1 MPSLD
6 PHGTLVSRAE
16 PLSLKGE
23 IVKHSRVHGS
33 DEAASVSKDP
43 ETCEATMGIL
53 KDPKRKKPRETRRHG
68 GTLADETLKA
78 DRAPLEQL
86 DMLVVL
92 KQIRV
97 GILCVRRKLSCS
109 CHRSHLLQHVKPY
122 RTDPAMLSSCLEA
135 NPPNSDSPET
145 PKPDQRLRSTNI
157 SYHPIH
163 FEPHCGSRAL
173 FFPRVKMGSRTFD
186 PPVYAVPPPQYYYRT
201 PVSPVLPDMAPTS
214 VDAGSVRRKPLHRM
228 STLSQHLSSSLRHN
242 TSSGR
247 EKGIQEPSVVQLP
260 PTPDSE
266 TTTSKATS
274 PDTDRESGI
283 QDVDQGPPAS
293 KIQRRKSRLSMLIP
307 SFFFSPDAAD
317 QQGTGLK
324 GTTGARKQQRPV
336 TASPAPAANY
346 ANPEAQQ
353 AASVSDVH
361 NKNMVIYHNPAANY
375 SSPDGLLLGSNN
387 NPTTNSS
394 SPPLSSLQSASR
406 PSNGARSVSV
416 EGPPPGAA
424 IPPNRLQKQ
433 SQQQQ
438 QNQQQPPSG
447 SSSPTSPTGSHSRGR
462 STSSQ
467 PSATHNRTPSAEPP
481 RIVSTSA
488 DSRPTSTHSNGS
500 DDGSSPTAQKHKQR
514 RSWFGGRSGSNSAA
528 NKGDSNAAW
537 IVAPDS
543 KAEYSTANL
552 LNGDKV
558 PELWNESGNLFIYL
572 HPPTSGRGPSFKVHD
587 YLVSSSQL
595 LLSEITG
602 FTNPRKA
609 SAGGSLLT
617 VDDAANRRPVP
628 SPSAYGAN
636 PTDGHLYLPLE
647 NTNLDSLVAARNL
660 FALLTSQP
668 IIATH
673 TYPTLFAALLQV
685 AALLKS
691 LGFRNHDGS
700 TFGEQV
706 DAAFNS
712 FLDQF
717 GVSDVRGS
725 REKTI
730 QAIIL
735 GEHMR
740 SWTLYNEAFTHAV
753 GKYESIQD
761 LNLPVY
767 KSISVSTR
775 NRLERAYLDLTNRQA
790 NANLRLESFEF
801 PSLFAG
807 IGSSTSSEEAK
818 HLNFK
823 EWQKSFAKMRTFVLG
838 YYKDSFGSWPPKA
851 RSKKNHFSQ
860 SGLNRQCLKM
870 LYSDCCAL
878 YDLLVDRESITPRVI
893 DQKFDDG
900 VAEAEAE
907 REKAKNAGEF
917 EYELFLMR
925 SALRAMLSEFD
936 HSSPPVLPPIPFDCP
951 KIPSMTAIHE
961 NYRALDAKKRA
972 KLDRKLASNELLLML
987 IKSRNL
993 DTDSIQLPFLQ
1004 AFKEFEYKEAKGVN
1018 PSDIANQRV
1027 GYWLFL
1033 YVVLQSLPML
1043 VVDAPQL
1050 HWTEGVEYFLCEAPQ
1065 GNPPWMEDAGE
1076 VRKMWYQTNNGQGI
1090 VELSADVVMFSVEG
1104 IYMRSHCWLAA
1115 KEWEA
1120 ALLPASAAAAAA
1132 INQPLEAAAA
1142 ALGEEITP
1150 LEPPRPVFQD
1160 NDSFASGHQR
1170 SGSRSQS
1177 SYGGGTPGSEP
1188 ASPHFRPRTG
1198 STISRRVS
1206 SYRSSIAIGLEPL
1219 DFSQFGPNGPSSQQ
1233 EAEFMQSLAP
1243 GGDRSSR
1250 VVSTPA
1256 NMLSGGDGGRP
1267 DSSNSTAAHGHRAS
1281 SVGSAQ
1287 TLAALGNLSIGEGQG
1302 RSSAPPAAYRDPSRG
1317 SISQQVQQQQQQQQ
1331 YPNPSVSPSP
1341 LGRGESPPRQSPP
1354 RQVAQPAA
1362 PAPSNG
1368 GSTFDDILKGMG
1380 GQEKKKKKGLFF

>member
-1 MPSLD
+1 MASPS
-6 PHGTLVSRAE
+6 
-16 PLSLKGE
+16 
-23 IVKHSRVHGS
+23 
-33 DEAASVSKDP
+33 AAMDAGP
-43 ETCEATMGIL
+43 T
-53 KDPKRKKPRETRRHG
+53 
-68 GTLADETLKA
+68 
-78 DRAPLEQL
+78 Q
-86 DMLVVL
+86 
-92 KQIRV
+92 
-97 GILCVRRKLSCS
+97 RKL
-109 CHRSHLLQHVKPY
+109 
-122 RTDPAMLSSCLEA
+122 
-135 NPPNSDSPET
+135 
-145 PKPDQRLRSTNI
+145 
-157 SYHPIH
+157 
-163 FEPHCGSRAL
+163 
-173 FFPRVKMGSRTFD
+173 
-186 PPVYAVPPPQYYYRT
+186 
-201 PVSPVLPDMAPTS
+201 
-214 VDAGSVRRKPLHRM
+214 LHRK
-228 STLSQHLSSSLRHN
+228 STLSLHLSSFLG
-242 TSSGR
+242 GR
-247 EKGIQEPSVVQLP
+247 EKGMQEPIVVQLP

-266 TTTSKATS
+266 TTPTIISSEATS
-274 PDTDRESGI
+274 PDTDRESGMSAGSRSSSI
-283 QDVDQGPPAS
+283 NNSKTDVDQGSQAP
-293 KIQRRKSRLSMLIP
+293 KMERRKSRLSMLIP
-307 SFFFSPDAAD
+307 SFL
-317 QQGTGLK
+317 QEGTALK
-324 GTTGARKQQRPV
+324 GTTGASKLHKQQRPV
-336 TASPAPAANY
+336 TANPLLSMAPVTAANPGAQH
-346 ANPEAQQ
+346 ANGTYGRP
-353 AASVSDVH
+353 STSVH
-361 NKNMVIYHNPAANY
+361 NKNN
-375 SSPDGLLLGSNN
+375 SSPDGLEHKVRASTMPLEKTNPSTSPGPATTRPGAGS
-387 NPTTNSS
+387 
-394 SPPLSSLQSASR
+394 
-406 PSNGARSVSV
+406 RSVSV

-433 SQQQQ
+433 QQQQ
-438 QNQQQPPSG
+438 DQQQPPLN
-447 SSSPTSPTGSHSRGR
+447 SSPTSSTGHSRGR

-467 PSATHNRTPSAEPP
+467 PRVATHHRTPSAEPP
-481 RIVSTSA
+481 RIVSTSV

-500 DDGSSPTAQKHKQR
+500 DDSGPTAQKHKQR
-514 RSWFGGRSGSNSAA
+514 RSWFGGRSRSNSEV

-543 KAEYSTANL
+543 KADYSTANL
-552 LNGDKV
+552 LNGEKV

-602 FTNPRKA
+602 FNNPRKA
-609 SAGGSLLT
+609 SVAGSLLT
-617 VDDAANRRPVP
+617 VDDATNRRPVP
-628 SPSAYGAN
+628 PPSAYGAN
-636 PTDGHLYLPLE
+636 PNDGHLYLPLE

-668 IIATH
+668 IIATNN
-673 TYPTLFAALLQV
+673 YPTLFATLLQV

-761 LNLPVY
+761 LKLPIY
-767 KSISVSTR
+767 KSVSVSTR

-823 EWQKSFAKMRTFVLG
+823 EWQKSFGKMRTFVLS
-838 YYKDSFGSWPPKA
+838 YYKDMFGNWPPKA
-851 RSKKNHFSQ
+851 RSKKNQFSQ

-907 REKAKNAGEF
+907 REKAKNANEI

-925 SALRAMLSEFD
+925 SALRTMLSEFD

-951 KIPSMTAIHE
+951 KIPSMTSIHE
-961 NYRALDAKKRA
+961 NYRELDAKKRA

-987 IKSRNL
+987 IKSRNI
-993 DTDSIQLPFLQ
+993 DTDALQLPFLQ
-1004 AFKEFEYKEAKGVN
+1004 AFKEFEHKEAKGVN

-1043 VVDAPQL
+1043 VVDAPGL

-1120 ALLPASAAAAAA
+1120 AFLPASAAAA
-1132 INQPLEAAAA
+1132 INQPLDAAAA
-1142 ALGEEITP
+1142 AMGEGITP

-1160 NDSFASGHQR
+1160 NDPFSAGHQR
-1170 SGSRSQS
+1170 SGSRPQS
-1177 SYGGGTPGSEP
+1177 SYVGGGTPGSEP
-1188 ASPHFRPRTG
+1188 ASPALRPRTG
-1198 STISRRVS
+1198 SPAARGVS
-1206 SYRSSIAIGLEPL
+1206 AYRSSIAMGLEPL

-1243 GGDRSSR
+1243 GGGQDRSSR
-1250 VVSTPA
+1250 VFSTPA
-1256 NMLSGGDGGRP
+1256 NMPSGGGRP
-1267 DSSNSTAAHGHRAS
+1267 DSSNSNGFQPAHGHRAS

-1287 TLAALGNLSIGEGQG
+1287 TLAALGNLSVGESQGYNDG
-1302 RSSAPPAAYRDPSRG
+1302 RSSASPAAYRDPSRG
-1317 SISQQVQQQQQQQQ
+1317 SIASMNGQQVQQQH
-1331 YPNPSVSPSP
+1331 PGSSVSPSP

-1354 RQVAQPAA
+1354 RQVAQPA
-1362 PAPSNG
+1362 PVPSNG
-1368 GSTFDDILKGMG
+1368 GSTFDDILKGME
-1380 GQEKKKKKGLFF
+1380 GQKKKKKGLFF

>member
-1 MPSLD
+1 MP
-6 PHGTLVSRAE
+6 
-16 PLSLKGE
+16 
-23 IVKHSRVHGS
+23 
-33 DEAASVSKDP
+33 
-43 ETCEATMGIL
+43 
-53 KDPKRKKPRETRRHG
+53 
-68 GTLADETLKA
+68 
-78 DRAPLEQL
+78 
-86 DMLVVL
+86 L
-92 KQIRV
+92 KQ
-97 GILCVRRKLSCS
+97 
-109 CHRSHLLQHVKPY
+109 
-122 RTDPAMLSSCLEA
+122 
-135 NPPNSDSPET
+135 
-145 PKPDQRLRSTNI
+145 TN
-157 SYHPIH
+157 
-163 FEPHCGSRAL
+163 L
-173 FFPRVKMGSRTFD
+173 
-186 PPVYAVPPPQYYYRT
+186 
-201 PVSPVLPDMAPTS
+201 
-214 VDAGSVRRKPLHRM
+214 
-228 STLSQHLSSSLRHN
+228 
-242 TSSGR
+242 
-247 EKGIQEPSVVQLP
+247 
-260 PTPDSE
+260 
-266 TTTSKATS
+266 
-274 PDTDRESGI
+274 
-283 QDVDQGPPAS
+283 GPPA
-293 KIQRRKSRLSMLIP
+293 
-307 SFFFSPDAAD
+307 A
-317 QQGTGLK
+317 
-324 GTTGARKQQRPV
+324 
-336 TASPAPAANY
+336 
-346 ANPEAQQ
+346 
-353 AASVSDVH
+353 
-361 NKNMVIYHNPAANY
+361 
-375 SSPDGLLLGSNN
+375 
-387 NPTTNSS
+387 
-394 SPPLSSLQSASR
+394 R

-438 QNQQQPPSG
+438 QQQQPPSG

-514 RSWFGGRSGSNSAA
+514 RSWFGGRSGSGSEA

-595 LLSEITG
+595 LLSEIAG

-628 SPSAYGAN
+628 SPSAYGAS

-647 NTNLDSLVAARNL
+647 NTNLDSLVAARNM

-685 AALLKS
+685 AALLKHF
-691 LGFRNHDGS
+691 GFRNHDGS
-700 TFGEQV
+700 TFGDQV

-961 NYRALDAKKRA
+961 NYRELDAKKRA

-987 IKSRNL
+987 IKSRNM

-1115 KEWEA
+1115 KEWET
-1120 ALLPASAAAAAA
+1120 ALLPASAAAAA

-1160 NDSFASGHQR
+1160 NDSFTSGHQR

-1198 STISRRVS
+1198 STISRGVS
-1206 SYRSSIAIGLEPL
+1206 TYRSSIAIGLEPL

-1256 NMLSGGDGGRP
+1256 NMLSGGGGGRP

-1287 TLAALGNLSIGEGQG
+1287 TLAALGNLSVGEGQG
-1302 RSSAPPAAYRDPSRG
+1302 RSSAPPTAYRDPSRG
-1317 SISQQVQQQQQQQQ
+1317 SISQQMQQQQQQQQQ
-1331 YPNPSVSPSP
+1331 YPSPSVSPSP

>member
-1 MPSLD
+1 M
-6 PHGTLVSRAE
+6 
-16 PLSLKGE
+16 
-23 IVKHSRVHGS
+23 
-33 DEAASVSKDP
+33 
-43 ETCEATMGIL
+43 
-53 KDPKRKKPRETRRHG
+53 
-68 GTLADETLKA
+68 
-78 DRAPLEQL
+78 PLE
-86 DMLVVL
+86 
-92 KQIRV
+92 K
-97 GILCVRRKLSCS
+97 
-109 CHRSHLLQHVKPY
+109 
-122 RTDPAMLSSCLEA
+122 T
-135 NPPNSDSPET
+135 NPS
-145 PKPDQRLRSTNI
+145 
-157 SYHPIH
+157 
-163 FEPHCGSRAL
+163 
-173 FFPRVKMGSRTFD
+173 
-186 PPVYAVPPPQYYYRT
+186 
-201 PVSPVLPDMAPTS
+201 
-214 VDAGSVRRKPLHRM
+214 
-228 STLSQHLSSSLRHN
+228 
-242 TSSGR
+242 
-247 EKGIQEPSVVQLP
+247 
-260 PTPDSE
+260 
-266 TTTSKATS
+266 TS
-274 PDTDRESGI
+274 P
-283 QDVDQGPPAS
+283 GPATRPV
-293 KIQRRKSRLSMLIP
+293 I
-307 SFFFSPDAAD
+307 
-317 QQGTGLK
+317 GTG
-324 GTTGARKQQRPV
+324 
-336 TASPAPAANY
+336 S
-346 ANPEAQQ
+346 
-353 AASVSDVH
+353 
-361 NKNMVIYHNPAANY
+361 
-375 SSPDGLLLGSNN
+375 
-387 NPTTNSS
+387 
-394 SPPLSSLQSASR
+394 
-406 PSNGARSVSV
+406 RSVSV

-433 SQQQQ
+433 QD
-438 QNQQQPPSG
+438 QQQPPLN
-447 SSSPTSPTGSHSRGR
+447 SSPTSSTGHSRGR

-467 PSATHNRTPSAEPP
+467 PPVAHHRTPSAEPP
-481 RIVSTSA
+481 RIVSTSV

-500 DDGSSPTAQKHKQR
+500 DDSGPTAQKHKQR
-514 RSWFGGRSGSNSAA
+514 RSWFGGRSRSNSEV

-543 KAEYSTANL
+543 KADYSTANL
-552 LNGDKV
+552 LNGEKV

-572 HPPTSGRGPSFKVHD
+572 HSPESGRGPSFKVHD
-587 YLVSSSQL
+587 YLVSSSQR

-602 FTNPRKA
+602 FNNPRKA
-609 SAGGSLLT
+609 SAAGSLLT
-617 VDDAANRRPVP
+617 VDDATNRRPVP
-628 SPSAYGAN
+628 PPSAYGAN
-636 PTDGHLYLPLE
+636 PNDGHLYLPLE
-647 NTNLDSLVAARNL
+647 NTSLDSLVAARNL

-668 IIATH
+668 IIATN
-673 TYPTLFAALLQV
+673 TYPTLFATLLQV
-685 AALLKS
+685 AALLKN

-761 LNLPVY
+761 LKLPIYNSV
-767 KSISVSTR
+767 SVSTR

-823 EWQKSFAKMRTFVLG
+823 EWQKSFGKMRTFVLS
-838 YYKDSFGSWPPKA
+838 YYKDLFGNWPPKA
-851 RSKKNHFSQ
+851 RSKKNQFSQ

-907 REKAKNAGEF
+907 REKAKNANEI

-925 SALRAMLSEFD
+925 SALRTMLSEFD

-961 NYRALDAKKRA
+961 NYRELDAKKRA

-987 IKSRNL
+987 IKSRNI
-993 DTDSIQLPFLQ
+993 DTDALQLPFLQ
-1004 AFKEFEYKEAKGVN
+1004 AFKEFEHKEAKGVN

-1043 VVDAPQL
+1043 VVDAPGL

-1120 ALLPASAAAAAA
+1120 TFLPASAAAA
-1132 INQPLEAAAA
+1132 INQPLDAAAA
-1142 ALGEEITP
+1142 AMGEGITP

-1160 NDSFASGHQR
+1160 NDPFFAGHQR
-1170 SGSRSQS
+1170 SGSRPQS
-1177 SYGGGTPGSEP
+1177 SYVGGGTPGSEP
-1188 ASPHFRPRTG
+1188 ASPHLRPRTG
-1198 STISRRVS
+1198 SPANRGVS
-1206 SYRSSIAIGLEPL
+1206 AYRSSIAMGLEPL

-1243 GGDRSSR
+1243 GGGQDRSSR
-1250 VVSTPA
+1250 VFSTPA
-1256 NMLSGGDGGRP
+1256 NIPSGGGRP
-1267 DSSNSTAAHGHRAS
+1267 DSSNSNGFQPAHGHRAS

-1287 TLAALGNLSIGEGQG
+1287 TLAALGNLSVGESQGYNDG

-1317 SISQQVQQQQQQQQ
+1317 SIASMNGQQVQQH
-1331 YPNPSVSPSP
+1331 PGSSVSPSP

-1354 RQVAQPAA
+1354 RQVAQPA
-1362 PAPSNG
+1362 PVPSNG
-1368 GSTFDDILKGMG
+1368 GSTFDDILKGME
-1380 GQEKKKKKGLFF
+1380 GQKKKKKGLFF

>member
-1 MPSLD
+1 MP
-6 PHGTLVSRAE
+6 
-16 PLSLKGE
+16 
-23 IVKHSRVHGS
+23 
-33 DEAASVSKDP
+33 
-43 ETCEATMGIL
+43 
-53 KDPKRKKPRETRRHG
+53 
-68 GTLADETLKA
+68 
-78 DRAPLEQL
+78 
-86 DMLVVL
+86 L
-92 KQIRV
+92 KQ
-97 GILCVRRKLSCS
+97 
-109 CHRSHLLQHVKPY
+109 
-122 RTDPAMLSSCLEA
+122 
-135 NPPNSDSPET
+135 
-145 PKPDQRLRSTNI
+145 TN
-157 SYHPIH
+157 
-163 FEPHCGSRAL
+163 L
-173 FFPRVKMGSRTFD
+173 
-186 PPVYAVPPPQYYYRT
+186 
-201 PVSPVLPDMAPTS
+201 
-214 VDAGSVRRKPLHRM
+214 
-228 STLSQHLSSSLRHN
+228 
-242 TSSGR
+242 
-247 EKGIQEPSVVQLP
+247 
-260 PTPDSE
+260 
-266 TTTSKATS
+266 
-274 PDTDRESGI
+274 
-283 QDVDQGPPAS
+283 GPPA
-293 KIQRRKSRLSMLIP
+293 
-307 SFFFSPDAAD
+307 A
-317 QQGTGLK
+317 
-324 GTTGARKQQRPV
+324 
-336 TASPAPAANY
+336 
-346 ANPEAQQ
+346 
-353 AASVSDVH
+353 
-361 NKNMVIYHNPAANY
+361 
-375 SSPDGLLLGSNN
+375 
-387 NPTTNSS
+387 
-394 SPPLSSLQSASR
+394 R

-433 SQQQQ
+433 SP
-438 QNQQQPPSG
+438 NQQQPPSG

-467 PSATHNRTPSAEPP
+467 PSATHNRTLSAEPP

-514 RSWFGGRSGSNSAA
+514 RSWFGGRSGSNPAA

-595 LLSEITG
+595 LLSEIAG
-602 FTNPRKA
+602 FNNPRKA

-628 SPSAYGAN
+628 SPSACGAS

-685 AALLKS
+685 AALLKY

-753 GKYESIQD
+753 GKYESIQH

-790 NANLRLESFEF
+790 NANLRLENFEF

-838 YYKDSFGSWPPKA
+838 YYRDSFGSWPPKA

-961 NYRALDAKKRA
+961 NYRELDAKKRA
-972 KLDRKLASNELLLML
+972 KLDRKLASNEMLLML
-987 IKSRNL
+987 IKSRNM
-993 DTDSIQLPFLQ
+993 DIDSIQLPILQ

-1043 VVDAPQL
+1043 VVDAPRL

-1120 ALLPASAAAAAA
+1120 ALLPASAAAAA

-1198 STISRRVS
+1198 STISRGVS
-1206 SYRSSIAIGLEPL
+1206 TYRSSIAIGLEPL

-1256 NMLSGGDGGRP
+1256 NIPSGGGGGRP

-1287 TLAALGNLSIGEGQG
+1287 TLAALGNLSVGEGQG
-1302 RSSAPPAAYRDPSRG
+1302 RSSAPPSAYRDPSRG

-1331 YPNPSVSPSP
+1331 YPSPSVSPSP
-1341 LGRGESPPRQSPP
+1341 LGRGESPPRQSPT